1 MTKKNFFIISMLGIS
16 VASLLLANRRTWDCV
31 TSLQYVDFRMNS
43 SSFDIANGAVPQW
56 DESKRDSQQK
66 NRSISS
72 NIDWEPSFLKW
83 HASPVEVPKD
93 WKFQTPKFCKNYKN
107 QFDSTSATNRNNKI
121 IVHYHLQHNAGT
133 NFYILAKDHFTD
145 ECATRCCYQ
154 EWKHC
159 MVSYNEEV
167 EAENIR
173 SNYQKHGVQYVSYEL
188 MLPPRFP
195 MPFVSESA
203 REGIY
208 FTTII
213 RDPFKRFLTYMRRAR
228 SEFNGNAGNA
238 GSPFWAEF
246 SGRQKI
252 YAAENLNTRW
262 LSGAVDEITT
272 EHVNIAKC
280 RLQLF
285 DLVIADTLYTQAT
298 KQILCPLNNWISGKH
313 CSNDEKEVEHKSK
326 SDKLEGTTPH
336 FIGAWI
342 ERLRPSFEIY
352 DYARLLSLKQLKQH
366 GVKDLPE
373 VSEVP
378 SYLQT
383 LARYTNMTV
392 TDAHLQRIPRIS
404 LENEEIFHPP
414 KEFCEHMKKV
424 WTSNPDAVPNAYGIG
439 TIKQHW

>member
-1 MTKKNFFIISMLGIS
+1 
-16 VASLLLANRRTWDCV
+16 
-31 TSLQYVDFRMNS
+31 
-43 SSFDIANGAVPQW
+43 
-56 DESKRDSQQK
+56 
-66 NRSISS
+66 
-72 NIDWEPSFLKW
+72 
-83 HASPVEVPKD
+83 
-93 WKFQTPKFCKNYKN
+93 
-107 QFDSTSATNRNNKI
+107 
-121 IVHYHLQHNAGT
+121 
-133 NFYILAKDHFTD
+133 
-145 ECATRCCYQ
+145 
-154 EWKHC
+154 
-159 MVSYNEEV
+159 
-167 EAENIR
+167 
-173 SNYQKHGVQYVSYEL
+173 
-188 MLPPRFP
+188 
-195 MPFVSESA
+195 
-203 REGIY
+203 
-208 FTTII
+208 
-213 RDPFKRFLTYMRRAR
+213 
-228 SEFNGNAGNA
+228 
-238 GSPFWAEF
+238 
-246 SGRQKI
+246 
-252 YAAENLNTRW
+252 LNTRW